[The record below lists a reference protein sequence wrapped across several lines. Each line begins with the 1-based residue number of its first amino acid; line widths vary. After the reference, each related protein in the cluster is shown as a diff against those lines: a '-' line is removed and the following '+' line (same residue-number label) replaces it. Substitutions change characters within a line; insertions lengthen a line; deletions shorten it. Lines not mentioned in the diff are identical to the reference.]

1 MATRRDES
9 LSGRVAVVTGAAS
22 GIGAASAARLCAEG
36 ATVVLTDVADKRGR
50 HLAAKLSADGE
61 ASYHHLDVSADGDWA
76 ALRRYV
82 DDRYGRLDIVHSNA
96 AYTITRP
103 AHELSPEEWD
113 AQLAV
118 SLTGAWLMVRTFI
131 DLLSRARGSVILTS
145 SVHALAG
152 LPGRPAYAAAKGALC
167 ALGRQLA
174 VEYGPE
180 VRVNTVLP
188 GPIRTGA
195 WAGTSP
201 DERARSAA
209 ATAARRFG
217 EPAEVASVVAF
228 LASDDASYVT
238 GASIP
243 VDGGW
248 SIVKDSA

>member
-1 MATRRDES
+1 VTGPR
-9 LSGRVAVVTGAAS
+9 LNGRVAVVTGAAS

-36 ATVVLTDVADKRGR
+36 ATVVLTDVADQRGR
-50 HLAAKLSADGE
+50 ELAVQLGASRAAGT
-61 ASYHHLDVSADGDWA
+61 ASYHHLDVSADEDWS

-82 DDRYGRLDIVHSNA
+82 GDRYGRLDIVHSNA
-96 AYTITRP
+96 AHAITRP
-103 AHELSPEEWD
+103 AHQLSLEEWD

-118 SLTGAWLMVRTFI
+118 SLTGTWLMVRTFI
-131 DLLSRARGSVILTS
+131 DMLRQARGAVVLTS

-188 GPIRTGA
+188 GPIQTAAWSGA
-195 WAGTSP
+195 SP
-201 DERARSAA
+201 GERERSAA

-217 EPAEVASVVAF
+217 QPAEVAAVVAF